1 PRMRHICNWKGHSVV
16 HEDEEVVFYQTLC
29 RHVKNEGSLAIL
41 LDFVTA
47 NDLFIFEHAKI
58 VYSKKSY
65 RLELHREFY
74 NDNPSRVNDMK
85 LVGNWRRI
93 SRYPGDGITSHTRR
107 RHNSSTDSV
116 TYFKTVEART
126 VSNADLEDSFYDGV
140 LENQLLSVS
149 LLICLGKRD
158 CVERIPSAYGKLRE
172 LSGEEAWETIK
183 SISQGQKEWDNQ
195 PNIISEHEIENLK
208 VHAKILFG
216 NENVC
221 VKMDRNITWDKVE
234 NSDPQSTPQVLSSFE
249 EYTPPMTYLEEPKET
264 LRTPIG
270 VEPLDKTQLKD
281 LGLNTCNHDIPLSS
295 REVSIF
301 DEPKPQPQPLL
312 NCPSLDVS
320 LGNER
325 GPEPPIKPHI
335 SDSFRMKVVDDA
347 KRHYGFKPGLLEQSG
362 SLDVDFSN
370 MKEIDDDFLG
380 EGFSLPMKP
389 KDLEKGNFSSKTKI
403 SFSHTVEMASRLT
416 WDAVTTTPVTGSH
429 QP

>member
-1 PRMRHICNWKGHSVV
+1 MG
-16 HEDEEVVFYQTLC
+16 
-29 RHVKNEGSLAIL
+29 
-41 LDFVTA
+41 LDFA
-47 NDLFIFEHAKI
+47 AD
-58 VYSKKSY
+58 
-65 RLELHREFY
+65 
-74 NDNPSRVNDMK
+74 
-85 LVGNWRRI
+85 GN
-93 SRYPGDGITSHTRR
+93 
-107 RHNSSTDSV
+107 
-116 TYFKTVEART
+116 
-126 VSNADLEDSFYDGV
+126 
-140 LENQLLSVS
+140 
-149 LLICLGKRD
+149 
-158 CVERIPSAYGKLRE
+158 LRE
-172 LSGEEAWETIK
+172 LSGEEAWETTK

-221 VKMDRNITWDKVE
+221 VKIDRNITWNKVE

-335 SDSFRMKVVDDA
+335 SDSFRMKVVGNLTIHTPHSPHVASSYPKDMYCNYHPCLDDA

-370 MKEIDDDFLG
+370 MKEIEDDFLG

-389 KDLEKGNFSSKTKI
+389 KDLEKGKIKETHHLEHIIQQPPFQYKALSYHNGVYHHYHLHLNSSIGEPSPLSVK
-403 SFSHTVEMASRLT
+403 
-416 WDAVTTTPVTGSH
+416 
-429 QP
+429 